1 MSKNK
6 VSIIGAG
13 NVGATATYYIAE
25 KVIADL
31 VMVDIAGGMTQAKAV
46 DFLHAGPLRGY
57 DVSISIVGTSDFAQI
72 ADSNVVVITA
82 GLPRK
87 PGMDRM
93 DLLKVNAGIVKQAAR
108 AVAEHAPNAIVIVV
122 SNPLDIMC
130 HVALRSTG
138 FALRRVIGMAGILD
152 ATRFRYFVAEQ
163 LGCAL
168 SSVHAM
174 VLGGHG
180 DQMVPLPRLTTV
192 GGVPITELM
201 DAPTIARL
209 VDRTRKG
216 GAEIV
221 SLLKTGSAYYAPA
234 ASVAD
239 MVEAVITD
247 RKHLAPCAAYVRGE
261 YGINDLFIGVPVIL
275 GKNGIERI
283 VELALQD
290 DERAQL
296 QASADAVRKG
306 VEELNTFF
314 KPTSHRGGRR
324 DVIGRWLPPSAA
336 ASTADERRGAA
347 FACRGP
353 DRTPATECV
362 GRRRARRHWQRA
374 VVLECPSGPRPATN
388 SWRSGLS

>member
-283 VELALQD
+283 VELTLQD

-314 KPTSHRGGRR
+314 KPT
-324 DVIGRWLPPSAA
+324 
-336 ASTADERRGAA
+336 
-347 FACRGP
+347 
-353 DRTPATECV
+353 
-362 GRRRARRHWQRA
+362 
-374 VVLECPSGPRPATN
+374 
-388 SWRSGLS
+388 

>member
-31 VMVDIAGGMTQAKAV
+31 VMVDVVGGMTQAKAV

-57 DVSISIVGTSDFAQI
+57 DVSISIVGTDDFAQI

-82 GLPRK
+82 GMPRK

-108 AVAEHAPNAIVIVV
+108 AIVEHAPNAVVVVV

-138 FALRRVIGMAGILD
+138 FALRRVVGMAGILD
-152 ATRFRYFVAEQ
+152 STRFRYFVAEK

-201 DAPTIARL
+201 DAATIARL

-221 SLLKTGSAYYAPA
+221 GLLKTGSAYYAPA

-239 MVEAVITD
+239 MVESIITD

-261 YGINDLFIGVPVIL
+261 YGIDDLFIGVPVIL
-275 GKNGIERI
+275 GRNGVERI
-283 VELALQD
+283 IELGLSD
-290 DERAQL
+290 DEKALL
-296 QASADAVRKG
+296 QASAGAVRQG

-314 KPTSHRGGRR
+314 KPT
-324 DVIGRWLPPSAA
+324 
-336 ASTADERRGAA
+336 
-347 FACRGP
+347 
-353 DRTPATECV
+353 
-362 GRRRARRHWQRA
+362 
-374 VVLECPSGPRPATN
+374 
-388 SWRSGLS
+388 

>member
-1 MSKNK
+1 MTKNK

-31 VMVDIAGGMTQAKAV
+31 VMVDIEGGMTQAKAL

-57 DVSISIVGTSDFAQI
+57 NVSIVGSSDFAQI

-108 AVAEHAPNAIVIVV
+108 AIAEHAPNAVVIVV

-138 FALRRVIGMAGILD
+138 FDLRRVVGMAGILD
-152 ATRFRYFVAEQ
+152 STRFRFFVAEQ
-163 LGCAL
+163 LECAL

-180 DQMVPLPRLTTV
+180 DQMVPMPRLTTV
-192 GGVPITELM
+192 GGVPITELL
-201 DAPTIARL
+201 DAATIARL

-221 SLLKTGSAYYAPA
+221 ALLKAGSAYYAPA
-234 ASVAD
+234 ASVAE
-239 MVEAVITD
+239 MVEAVVTD
-247 RKHLAPCAAYVRGE
+247 RKHLAPCAAYLRGE
-261 YGINDLFIGVPVIL
+261 YGIDDLFIGVPVML
-275 GKNGIERI
+275 GKNGVERI
-283 VELALQD
+283 VELTLT
-290 DERAQL
+290 DEEKQQL
-296 QASADAVRKG
+296 LASAAAVRKG
-306 VEELNTFF
+306 VEELNSFF
-314 KPTSHRGGRR
+314 KPT
-324 DVIGRWLPPSAA
+324 
-336 ASTADERRGAA
+336 
-347 FACRGP
+347 
-353 DRTPATECV
+353 
-362 GRRRARRHWQRA
+362 
-374 VVLECPSGPRPATN
+374 
-388 SWRSGLS
+388 

>member
-1 MSKNK
+1 MSRNK

-31 VMVDIAGGMTQAKAV
+31 VMVDVAGGMTQAKAL
-46 DFLHAGPLRGY
+46 DFLHAGPQRGY
-57 DVSISIVGTSDFAQI
+57 DVPIVGTNDFAQI

-93 DLLKVNAGIVKQAAR
+93 DLLKVNADIVKQAAR
-108 AVAEHAPNAIVIVV
+108 AIVDYAPNAIVIVV
-122 SNPLDIMC
+122 SNPLDVMC
-130 HVALRSTG
+130 HVALRATG
-138 FALRRVIGMAGILD
+138 FALRRVVGMAGILD
-152 ATRFRYFVAEQ
+152 STRFRYFVAEQ

-180 DQMVPLPRLTTV
+180 DQMVPMPRLTTV
-192 GGVPITELM
+192 GGVPITALM
-201 DAPTIARL
+201 DEATIARL

-221 SLLKTGSAYYAPA
+221 ALLKTGSAYYAPA
-234 ASVAD
+234 ASVAE

-247 RKHLAPCAAYVRGE
+247 RKHLAPCAAYLRGE
-261 YGINDLFIGVPVIL
+261 YGIEDLFIGVPAVL
-275 GKNGIERI
+275 GKNGVEKII
-283 VELALQD
+283 ELALTD
-290 DERAQL
+290 DERKQL
-296 QASADAVRKG
+296 LASADAVRKG

-314 KPTSHRGGRR
+314 KPT
-324 DVIGRWLPPSAA
+324 
-336 ASTADERRGAA
+336 
-347 FACRGP
+347 
-353 DRTPATECV
+353 
-362 GRRRARRHWQRA
+362 
-374 VVLECPSGPRPATN
+374 
-388 SWRSGLS
+388 

>member
-31 VMVDIAGGMTQAKAV
+31 VMVDVAGGMTQAKAL
-46 DFLHAGPLRGY
+46 DFLQAGPLRGY
-57 DVSISIVGTSDFAQI
+57 DVSIVGTSDFSQI

-93 DLLKVNAGIVKQAAR
+93 DLLKVNAEIVKQAAR
-108 AVAEHAPNAIVIVV
+108 AIADHAPNAIVIAV

-138 FALRRVIGMAGILD
+138 FALRRVVGMAGILD
-152 ATRFRYFVAEQ
+152 STRFRYFVAEQ

-201 DAPTIARL
+201 EAATIARL

-221 SLLKTGSAYYAPA
+221 ALRKTGSAYYAPA
-234 ASVAD
+234 ASVAE

-261 YGINDLFIGVPVIL
+261 YGINDLFIGVPAIL
-275 GKNGIERI
+275 GKNGVERI
-283 VELALQD
+283 VELDLAD

-296 QASADAVRKG
+296 LASADAVRKG
-306 VEELNTFF
+306 VEELNSFF
-314 KPTSHRGGRR
+314 KPT
-324 DVIGRWLPPSAA
+324 
-336 ASTADERRGAA
+336 
-347 FACRGP
+347 
-353 DRTPATECV
+353 
-362 GRRRARRHWQRA
+362 
-374 VVLECPSGPRPATN
+374 
-388 SWRSGLS
+388 